1 MWNYDDSWWFPIG
14 FLGCPVFET
23 NPYSNPFMT
32 VATVAKGL
40 AWIGRNKKAD
50 TTLAP
55 NSLQSRKFITHQ
67 SPSLHEG
74 QTRPIFVIKLY
85 HLLIIHISSLP
96 EGKDSLFRWPSDD
109 KRKSEGP
116 GSEKQVDQL
125 ERIAKI
131 SKDIMESQ
139 GISLY
144 FFNFNKFQQLPRGAF
159 RDFPFNQLQNAE
171 KMTALRPASARGR
184 LLWQLDKNGTKRLD
198 GPQNLEGF
206 GTLCHCTH
214 WRLCHKQIALLCI
227 DHQWLMQMSH
237 FWKLLT
243 LSSRASELSCPPP
256 QVCPAKSTR
265 IICAKGSNLS

>member
-144 FFNFNKFQQLPRGAF
+144 YLQFQQISTTSTRC
-159 RDFPFNQLQNAE
+159 FPWLSIQ
-171 KMTALRPASARGR
+171 PA
-184 LLWQLDKNGTKRLD
+184 TKCREND
-198 GPQNLEGF
+198 
-206 GTLCHCTH
+206 CTSS
-214 WRLCHKQIALLCI
+214 RLCQRETPVTTGQERDKKIGRAAELGR
-227 DHQWLMQMSH
+227 
-237 FWKLLT
+237 FWHTLPLHTVKT
-243 LSSRASELSCPPP
+243 LSQTNCITLHWPPMIDANVPLLKVVDPQFPRIRVVVSSSTSVSCKKH
-256 QVCPAKSTR
+256 QD
-265 IICAKGSNLS
+265 NLC